1 MVCRIAVR
9 TFEHADARAVRRR
22 RPATA
27 VKAGQIPGSLNTS
40 HLSYAFGITDR
51 AEPERVADSEA

>member
-22 RPATA
+22 RPAPA
-27 VKAGQIPGSLNTS
+27 VEAGQIPGSLNTS
-40 HLSYAFGITDR
+40 HLSYALGIMEQ
-51 AEPERVADSEA
+51 AEPEHVADSGA